1 MKKIFFL
8 LLFSLISVCP
18 VNSQVPQSEKELKIT
33 LDSKFYNSASS
44 VIVGFFKQAK
54 INNFFVDEKLEKEP
68 VMNFRFRDKSVK
80 ETIELLSK
88 IYSVE
93 FITTEKKDFYFV
105 NLRTKKWNI

>member
-1 MKKIFFL
+1 MKKLFL
-8 LLFSLISVCP
+8 TLCLILLPLGP
-18 VNSQVPQSEKELKIT
+18 LKSQVPPQKPEVKIT

-68 VMNFRFRDKSVK
+68 VMNFRFRDKSIQ

-88 IYSVE
+88 IYNVE

-105 NLRTKKWNI
+105 NIKAKK

>member
-1 MKKIFFL
+1 MKKLFL
-8 LLFSLISVCP
+8 VSCLILLPGTV
-18 VNSQVPQSEKELKIT
+18 VNSQNPQTEKEVKIT

-105 NLRTKKWNI
+105 NIRAKK